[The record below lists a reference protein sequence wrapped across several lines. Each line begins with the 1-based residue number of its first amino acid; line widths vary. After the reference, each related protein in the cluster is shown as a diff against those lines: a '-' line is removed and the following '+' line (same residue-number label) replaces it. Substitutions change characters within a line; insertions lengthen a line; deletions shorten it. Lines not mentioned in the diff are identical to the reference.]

1 MFITFEGIEGSG
13 KTTQIRMLS
22 DFLSGKGYSVV
33 VTREPGGTELGEAV
47 RGILLDPA
55 NAGKIDPWTEVFL
68 YLASR
73 TQHLVEVILPARR
86 EGKVILCDR
95 YEDATVAYQGK
106 ARGLGIETVR
116 NVLRSSPVWIAPDL
130 TILFDL
136 PPEAGFRRMRA
147 GGKELDR
154 FEREEIDFHRRVRE
168 GYLEIA
174 RGEPGRV
181 RVINAE
187 ETAERIHVTLF
198 QMIVQF
204 LERVSP

>member
-13 KTTQIRMLS
+13 KTTQILMLS
-22 DFLSGKGYSVV
+22 DFLSGKGYSVT

-47 RGILLDPA
+47 RRILLDPD
-55 NAGKIDPWTEVFL
+55 NAGKIGPWTEVFL

-73 TQHLVEVILPARR
+73 TQHLIQVILPARR

-95 YEDATVAYQGK
+95 YEDATIAYQGK
-106 ARGLGIETVR
+106 ARGLGVETVR

-136 PPEAGFRRMRA
+136 PPEAGFRRIRE

-174 RGEPGRV
+174 REEPERV

-187 ETAERIHVTLF
+187 ETAERIHIALF